1 MAAVLHPNG
10 QRDYVAANIRCL
22 VKSYLCSFTKIR
34 SMSTFKK
41 TAGLWWLCCLSL
53 LVLFS
58 CKSESENSGNGNPI
72 TLKINFKPGEKYL
85 YTTQVNQKINS
96 MNTTMDQSM
105 TMEMIYAYEGE
116 EGENKKLKITYDHIT
131 MGLTT
136 PMGPVQYDSK
146 APEKSP
152 ADMAFMN
159 SLIGKSFGIKV
170 APNGDI
176 AAVEGLGEL
185 IKSLSGATDDNT
197 RSAMEGQF
205 SDTAIRMMMQ
215 NSFDLY
221 PGKPVKVGES
231 WGKKSVMS
239 MGFQGLN
246 VNMENTYTLKSINSG
261 KATVAVA
268 SAMNLPATDM
278 SAAAGVPMQIQ
289 MNGKQEGTME
299 LDIATGQI
307 LSGKTTQN
315 IEGRI
320 SGGGQTIPMNI
331 NGDVVISSKKM

>member
-1 MAAVLHPNG
+1 MNKFRKG
-10 QRDYVAANIRCL
+10 
-22 VKSYLCSFTKIR
+22 
-34 SMSTFKK
+34 
-41 TAGLWWLCCLSL
+41 AGLWLACCLSL

-58 CKSESENSGNGNPI
+58 CKSGSENSGSGNAI
-72 TLKINFKPGEKYL
+72 TIKINFKPGEKYL
-85 YTTQVNQKINS
+85 YTTKVNQKINS
-96 MNTTMDQSM
+96 LNTTMDQSM
-105 TMEMIYAYEGE
+105 VMEMVYAYEGE
-116 EGENKKLKITYDHIT
+116 EGNNKKLKITYDHVA
-131 MGLTT
+131 MSLTT

-146 APEKSP
+146 TPEKSP

-159 SLIGKSFGIKV
+159 ELIGKSFSIKI

-185 IKSLSGATDDNT
+185 IKSLSGNADGNT
-197 RSAMEGQF
+197 RAAMESQF

-221 PGKPVKVGES
+221 PGKEIKVGES
-231 WGKKSVMS
+231 WGKKSVMG
-239 MGFQGLN
+239 MGLQGIN
-246 VNMENTYTLKSINSG
+246 VNMENTYTLKSISNG
-261 KATVAVA
+261 KATVAVV

-278 SAAAGVPMQIQ
+278 SAAAGVPMQIR

-299 LDIATGQI
+299 LDINTGQI

-315 IEGRI
+315 IEGQI

-331 NGDVVISSKKM
+331 TGDVLINSKKL